1 MRVKDVM
8 LPSPCYCQRETNL
21 GSATELMWTAN
32 CGFLPVESIE
42 GKVIGV
48 ITDRDICI
56 ALGTRNR
63 PSGEIKVGEVMLEK
77 LYSCG
82 PDDDVHHALQTM
94 GDAKVHRLPVVAQN
108 GALVGILST
117 DNILFRAEPASFAKK
132 PELSNDEVMSTLR
145 SIAQQSVPEV
155 MAKGAAGRL

>member
-1 MRVKDVM
+1 MKVKDIM
-8 LPSPCYCQRETNL
+8 LPSPCYCRPETDL

-32 CGFLPVESIE
+32 CGFLPVESVE
-42 GKVIGV
+42 GKVMGV

-63 PSGEIKVGEVMLEK
+63 PAGEVKVGEVISEK

-82 PDDDVHHALQTM
+82 PDDDVHRALQTM
-94 GDAKVHRLPVVAQN
+94 GEAKVHRLPVVAQN
-108 GALVGILST
+108 GSLVGILSM
-117 DNILFRAEPASFAKK
+117 DDILFRAEASGLGKK

-145 SIAQQSVPEV
+145 LIAQQSVPEV

>member
-1 MRVKDVM
+1 
-8 LPSPCYCQRETNL
+8 
-21 GSATELMWTAN
+21 MWTAN

-42 GKVIGV
+42 GKVIGA

-63 PSGEIKVGEVMLEK
+63 SAGEVKVGEVMSEK

-82 PDDDVHHALQTM
+82 PDDDVHHALQIM
-94 GDAKVHRLPVVAQN
+94 GDAKVHRLAVVAQN
-108 GALVGILST
+108 GALVGILSM
-117 DNILFRAEPASFAKK
+117 DNILFRAEPGSFAKK

-155 MAKGAAGRL
+155 MAKGAAARL